1 MLTEHD
7 VAYMCLRIGIK
18 PHQHIAEALK
28 LVYVKGHPFGHAA
41 KAHAVPGH
49 RMEQVWRQAEQLRAG
64 FTVTDAEAA
73 GLTANELLA
82 YQRRREAQAWLA
94 GDAQRDALRAAGLTD
109 TQIDAAL
116 AVK

>member
-7 VAYMCLRIGIK
+7 VTYLCLRLGLK
-18 PHQHIAEALK
+18 PEQPAAKALR
-28 LVYVKGHPFGHAA
+28 LTYEKGHPFGAA
-41 KAHAVPGH
+41 ARAYKIPVHK
-49 RMEQVWRQAEQLRAG
+49 MEQVWRQAEQLRAG

-73 GLTANELLA
+73 GLTANELLG
-82 YQRRREAQAWLA
+82 YQRRREAQAWLS

-109 TQIDAAL
+109 AQIDAAL